1 MQRRCGSAGALVR
14 AAVRVYLLLR
24 DACSVVF
31 SSIAD
36 GGPPELKTGEPQADA
51 ADSQRVL
58 DRKSHRAR
66 NDCCEIRV
74 VLTVQ
79 DTVFRGCKN
88 SNLVK
93 MDEW

>member
-36 GGPPELKTGEPQADA
+36 EGPPELKAGEPQTHVGGFVAGA
-51 ADSQRVL
+51 GS
-58 DRKSHRAR
+58 
-66 NDCCEIRV
+66 
-74 VLTVQ
+74 
-79 DTVFRGCKN
+79 
-88 SNLVK
+88 
-93 MDEW
+93 